1 MIHGQSDL
9 RDSRMRWVFGSPS
22 RSDGRV
28 SHVHC
33 TSHNT
38 SLLTV
43 VLIPVFQP
51 LVDPFVGAPDLLIEI
66 RDTRAARHD
75 EEGVVHGRCAA

>member
-1 MIHGQSDL
+1 M
-9 RDSRMRWVFGSPS
+9 MWVFGSPS
-22 RSDGRV
+22 RSDGKV

-33 TSHNT
+33 ASRNT
-38 SLLTV
+38 YLLTV

-51 LVDPFVGAPDLLIEI
+51 LVDPLVGAPDLLIEI

-75 EEGVVHGRCAA
+75 EEGVVHRGCTA